1 MVSGVRNPE
10 PYYIKKL
17 PIFEVRWSMMFV
29 FHHPLA
35 IGVYFDNAV
44 TGWLSSLVSFLT
56 PFELFQCKM
65 FSFNA
70 VQLFTLA
77 NLLLSVTSFTSPH
90 SHHNIKSGINVHD
103 RKVTTLLASGDEYA
117 PSITGAELEVL
128 LTDFETPLVVDAYA
142 TW

>member
-1 MVSGVRNPE
+1 
-10 PYYIKKL
+10 
-17 PIFEVRWSMMFV
+17 
-29 FHHPLA
+29 
-35 IGVYFDNAV
+35 
-44 TGWLSSLVSFLT
+44 
-56 PFELFQCKM
+56 M

-90 SHHNIKSGINVHD
+90 SYHNIKSGIYVHD